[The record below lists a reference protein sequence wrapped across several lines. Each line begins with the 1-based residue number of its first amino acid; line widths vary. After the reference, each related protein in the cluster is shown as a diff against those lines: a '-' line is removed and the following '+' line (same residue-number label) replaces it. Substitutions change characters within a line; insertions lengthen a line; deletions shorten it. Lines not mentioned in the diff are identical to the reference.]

1 MIFDKEPFIFVEA
14 TESNPGAGFILSTS
28 PPFYI
33 GRVIKMEVNEYH
45 SLSTEKKGELSN
57 CEGYSVV
64 ILRAGSLLNEI
75 VEDERIMLNR
85 MANYYLKFKIEK
97 YWQRFKRYRI

>member
-1 MIFDKEPFIFVEA
+1 MIFDKEPFIFIEA

-33 GRVIKMEVNEYH
+33 GRVIKMEADEYL
-45 SLSTEKKGELSN
+45 SLPSEKKGELSN
-57 CEGYSVV
+57 CEGYSIV

-97 YWQRFKRYRI
+97 YEPRYRRYRI

>member
-1 MIFDKEPFIFVEA
+1 MIFDDEPFIFVEA
-14 TESNPGAGFILSTS
+14 TETLPGAGFILSTS

-33 GRVIKMEVNEYH
+33 GRVIKMEAQDYERLNRE
-45 SLSTEKKGELSN
+45 EKASYVN
-57 CEGYSVV
+57 CEGYSVC
-64 ILRAGSLLNEI
+64 ILPAGSLTGEQSEDIRI
-75 VEDERIMLNR
+75 VLAK

>member
-14 TESNPGAGFILSTS
+14 TETLPGAGFILSTS

-33 GRVIKMEVNEYH
+33 GRVIKMDAEQYNN
-45 SLSTEKKGELSN
+45 LSIREKSELSN
-57 CEGYSVV
+57 CEGYSVI
-64 ILRAGSLLNEI
+64 ILRAGSLLNER
-75 VEDERIMLNR
+75 VEDERIILNR

-97 YWQRFKRYRI
+97 YEPRFRRYRI

>member
-14 TESNPGAGFILSTS
+14 TETLPGAGFILSTS

-33 GRVIKMEVNEYH
+33 GRVIKMDAQDYSRLNRDENYV
-45 SLSTEKKGELSN
+45 N

-64 ILRAGSLLNEI
+64 ILPAGSLTGEHSEDIRI
-75 VEDERIMLNR
+75 VLAK
-85 MANYYLKFKIEK
+85 MANYYLKFKINK
-97 YWQRFKRYRI
+97 YWQRYKRYRI

>member
-1 MIFDKEPFIFVEA
+1 MIFDKELFIFVEA

-33 GRVIKMEVNEYH
+33 GRVIKMDAGQYNNL
-45 SLSTEKKGELSN
+45 SLREKSELSN

-85 MANYYLKFKIEK
+85 MANYYLKFKIYKHEPR
-97 YWQRFKRYRI
+97 YRRYRI

>member
-14 TESNPGAGFILSTS
+14 TETLPGAGFILSTK

-33 GRVIKMEVNEYH
+33 GRVIKMNREDY
-45 SLSTEKKGELSN
+45 TEKNYVN

-64 ILRAGSLLNEI
+64 ILAAGSLLPGHTEDIRI
-75 VEDERIMLNR
+75 VLAK
-85 MANYYLKFKIEK
+85 MANYYSQFKIQRYEG
-97 YWQRFKRYRI
+97 RFKRYRL

>member
-1 MIFDKEPFIFVEA
+1 MIFDDEPFIFIEPP
-14 TESNPGAGFILSTS
+14 ESLPGAGFILSTS

-33 GRVIKMEVNEYH
+33 GRVIKMEAQDYQRLNRE
-45 SLSTEKKGELSN
+45 EKANYVN

-64 ILRAGSLLNEI
+64 ILPAGSLTGEHAEDIRI
-75 VEDERIMLNR
+75 VLAK

>member
-14 TESNPGAGFILSTS
+14 TETFPGAGFILSTK

-33 GRVIKMEVNEYH
+33 GRVLKMDAAQYEQLNRE
-45 SLSTEKKGELSN
+45 EKENYVN

-64 ILRAGSLLNEI
+64 ILRAGSLLNEL
-75 VEDERIMLNR
+75 VEDERIVLAQ
-85 MANYYLKFKIEK
+85 MANYYLKFKIDK

>member
-1 MIFDKEPFIFVEA
+1 MIFEKEPFIFVEA
-14 TESNPGAGFILSTS
+14 TETLPGAGFILSTK

-33 GRVIKMEVNEYH
+33 GRVIKMDSEQYNG
-45 SLSTEKKGELSN
+45 LTREKKGELFN

-64 ILRAGSLLNEI
+64 ILRAGSLLNEQI
-75 VEDERIMLNR
+75 EDERIVLTK